1 MTTPTEAA
9 ETILVVDDEPAV
21 RKTFQEW
28 LEQSGFGCTILA
40 AADAEQALL
49 LANQQ
54 PIDLAILDWNL
65 GAGAD
70 GLHLLQDLTFFHPDV
85 VAILVTG
92 YAQQATPLE
101 AMHGFALLDKNH
113 DLDRPTF
120 LKVVKNQ
127 LDQIRPAKR
136 ERRLHRSLAEFRQAV
151 ERIVPLV
158 QQAGLLNDPV
168 PITTAVRSLLQFL
181 LETTGA
187 QDSVLLVRSYDQ
199 GRTPPES
206 VRLYDRQGGLL
217 EMSLQPFA
225 SSLAGGAASMQ
236 DVCIW
241 QSPAEAVPQGVALQ
255 PFEQN
260 RQNILAAPMAVAT
273 GVVAIIE
280 LFDKPH
286 GFTAD
291 DKRVVRASTAIGT
304 ELLRQSFAE
313 RQSQRMLIETV
324 QAALSAGDSLV
335 QTMQGSEG
343 AAATA
348 PGVMA
353 MNSLRE
359 NLQQQLGPGGDSDD
373 VLTLLQAV
381 RELGLAHGPAAMPL
395 PSSCKARRNSW
406 PRPIPGERTVNDENR
421 TGPPRFRS
429 WSPANFQPGRR
440 VVVSEP
446 SPARETCSK
455 KPWLFS
461 PARLLANP
469 QATGEGACP
478 RRHRHRAQDR
488 RGPAGPG
495 Q

>member
-1 MTTPTEAA
+1 MTTPAETA

-28 LEQSGFGCTILA
+28 LDQSGFGCTILA

-70 GLHLLQDLTFFHPDV
+70 GLHLLQDLTFFHPDI

-101 AMHGFALLDKNH
+101 AMRMGVRDYLDKNH

-136 ERRLHRSLAEFRQAV
+136 ERRLHRSLAEFREAV

-168 PITTAVRSLLQFL
+168 PITTAVRSLFQFL

-187 QDSVLLVRSYDQ
+187 QDSILLVRSYDQ
-199 GRTPPES
+199 ARTPPETFR
-206 VRLYDRQGGLL
+206 VYDRQGGLL
-217 EMSLQPFA
+217 EMPLQPFA

-236 DVCIW
+236 DVCVW
-241 QSPAEAVPQGVALQ
+241 QSPAQAAGAGVTLQ

-260 RQNILAAPMAVAT
+260 RQNILAAPMAVAS

-280 LFDKPH
+280 LFDKPG
-286 GFTAD
+286 GFLAD
-291 DKRVVRASTAIGT
+291 DKRIVRASTAIWT

-324 QAALSAGDSLV
+324 QAALNAGDSLA
-335 QTMQGSEG
+335 QTMQGKEN
-343 AAATA
+343 AATTV
-348 PGVMA
+348 PSLMA
-353 MNSLRE
+353 MISLRE
-359 NLQQQLGPGGDSDD
+359 NLQQQLGPGAESDD

-381 RELGLAHGPAAMPL
+381 RELGVAHGPAAIRHCLQLVQSTM
-395 PSSCKARRNSW
+395 
-406 PRPIPGERTVNDENR
+406 E
-421 TGPPRFRS
+421 
-429 WSPANFQPGRR
+429 
-440 VVVSEP
+440 
-446 SPARETCSK
+446 
-455 KPWLFS
+455 
-461 PARLLANP
+461 LLAQTNP
-469 QATGEGACP
+469 RESEM
-478 RRHRHRAQDR
+478 
-488 RGPAGPG
+488 
-495 Q
+495 